1 MRPASVFAT
10 AMAKFQSDVTI
21 DFNSNKI
28 NAKSL
33 LNIIAACI
41 KCGSEFV
48 VECNGPDEEEALAK
62 AKEIVADKI
71 TGTIVKEIYVP
82 GKIINIVCK

>member
-1 MRPASVFAT
+1 MVSKKLTLNIASGFHMRPSSLFAT

-41 KCGSEFV
+41 KCGSEIV

-62 AKEIVADKI
+62 AVELIE
-71 TGTIVKEIYVP
+71 GGLGE
-82 GKIINIVCK
+82 

>member
-1 MRPASVFAT
+1 MLQLISTQA
-10 AMAKFQSDVTI
+10 
-21 DFNSNKI
+21 KI

-62 AKEIVADKI
+62 AVELIE
-71 TGTIVKEIYVP
+71 GGLGE
-82 GKIINIVCK
+82 

>member
-1 MRPASVFAT
+1 MVSKKLTLNNASGFHMRPASVFAT
-10 AMAKFQSDVTI
+10 AMAKFESDLTI
-21 DFNSNKI
+21 DYNSNKI

-62 AKEIVADKI
+62 AVELIE
-71 TGTIVKEIYVP
+71 GGLGE
-82 GKIINIVCK
+82 